1 MADSSMN
8 TFFQNM
14 SLPRFHLAK
23 THGLVLASIMTLLAT
38 PQVAFAEPT
47 WFPGITEPV
56 KDVTM
61 AFPVVGVVGVRPL
74 EEGSS
79 VKKGD
84 VVIELDT
91 RLEQLEVERR
101 RLSEE
106 LALREFDRVKTLAQR
121 NTISVSKEELDKKKS
136 DYEIAKA
143 DREMAAAV
151 VVRRKIISPISGYVA
166 QFYKDVGEKCEDQQ
180 PVVRVVDTSRA
191 HLVVNLDPK
200 IGQGLRVGQK
210 VQIEVETGNA
220 PLQLDAS
227 ILYISPVADAAS
239 GLLRVKAVFD
249 NSDSKIR
256 PGVAGRL
263 RLP

>member
-1 MADSSMN
+1 MLMVSM
-8 TFFQNM
+8 
-14 SLPRFHLAK
+14 
-23 THGLVLASIMTLLAT
+23 ITLLANSR
-38 PQVAFAEPT
+38 VSFADPT
-47 WFPGITEPV
+47 WFQGVTEPV

-74 EEGSS
+74 EEGSA

-91 RLEQLEVERR
+91 RLEQLEVDRR
-101 RLSEE
+101 RLTEV
-106 LALREFDRVKTLAQR
+106 LTLREFDRVNTLAQR
-121 NTISVSKEELDKKKS
+121 NTISVSQEEIDKKKS

-151 VVRRKIISPISGYVA
+151 VVRRKIISPVNGYVA
-166 QFYKDVGEKCEDQQ
+166 QFYKDVGEKCEEQQ

-200 IGQGLRVGQK
+200 VAQGLRIGQK
-210 VQIEVETGNA
+210 VQIEVESGDA
-220 PLQLDAS
+220 QKPLEAS
-227 ILYISPVADAAS
+227 IIYISPVADAAS
-239 GLLRVKAVFD
+239 GLLRVKALFD
-249 NSDSKIR
+249 NADRTIR